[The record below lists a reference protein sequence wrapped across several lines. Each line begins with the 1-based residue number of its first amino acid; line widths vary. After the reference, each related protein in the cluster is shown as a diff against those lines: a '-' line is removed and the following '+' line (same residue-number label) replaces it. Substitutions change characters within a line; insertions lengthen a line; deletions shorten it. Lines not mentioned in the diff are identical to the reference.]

1 MLAGDANFDHV
12 TSAGNVITGAANPVG
27 LNLGA
32 VTIGNILGG
41 SIGND
46 IITSKSLTLPDYI
59 FTDGGADKVTLAAGH
74 TGADHVAFYAVSNV
88 TFPTDG
94 DIVLSSVANAISEIF
109 LGPPAL
115 QFVNPGWWGVGAGD
129 ASNDILALFS
139 DGTGTSLDNS
149 TLTGFVPNQ
158 DFLDLS
164 VKAWGDPVTGVNGF
178 TVDTVVLQNRR
189 SSRSC
194 SRERK

>member
-1 MLAGDANFDHV
+1 MLAGDANFDPV

-27 LNLGA
+27 LNVGA

-59 FTDGGADKVTLAAGH
+59 FTDGGADKITLAAGH

-94 DIVLSSVANAISEIF
+94 DIVLSSVANAISEVF
-109 LGPPAL
+109 LRWCRLSTPSNAVANLQRFSSSIRAGGVLPPEVL
-115 QFVNPGWWGVGAGD
+115 QM
-129 ASNDILALFS
+129 
-139 DGTGTSLDNS
+139 TSLTS
-149 TLTGFVPNQ
+149 SPTGLVR
-158 DFLDLS
+158 
-164 VKAWGDPVTGVNGF
+164 AWT
-178 TVDTVVLQNRR
+178 TQRLLVLCQIRT
-189 SSRSC
+189 SWTSL
-194 SRERK
+194 

>member
-27 LNLGA
+27 INIGA

-74 TGADHVAFYAVSNV
+74 TGADHVAFYAVNNV

-94 DIVLSSVANAISEIF
+94 DIVLGSVDKRYLRKFWRCFSS
-109 LGPPAL
+109 
-115 QFVNPGWWGVGAGD
+115 
-129 ASNDILALFS
+129 
-139 DGTGTSLDNS
+139 
-149 TLTGFVPNQ
+149 
-158 DFLDLS
+158 
-164 VKAWGDPVTGVNGF
+164 
-178 TVDTVVLQNRR
+178 
-189 SSRSC
+189 
-194 SRERK
+194 

>member
-27 LNLGA
+27 INIGA
-32 VTIGNILGG
+32 VTIGNIIGG

-59 FTDGGADKVTLAAGH
+59 FTDGGGDKITLAAGH

-94 DIVLSSVANAISEIF
+94 DIVLSSVANAISESF
-109 LGPPAL
+109 PPVVQAVNAAQPAAEPAVF
-115 QFVNPGWWGVGAGD
+115 QFVNPGWWGVAAGGS
-129 ASNDILALFS
+129 SNDILAS
-139 DGTGTSLDNS
+139 SPTGLVRASTTQRLLVLCQIRTS
-149 TLTGFVPNQ
+149 
-158 DFLDLS
+158 
-164 VKAWGDPVTGVNGF
+164 
-178 TVDTVVLQNRR
+178 
-189 SSRSC
+189 
-194 SRERK
+194 